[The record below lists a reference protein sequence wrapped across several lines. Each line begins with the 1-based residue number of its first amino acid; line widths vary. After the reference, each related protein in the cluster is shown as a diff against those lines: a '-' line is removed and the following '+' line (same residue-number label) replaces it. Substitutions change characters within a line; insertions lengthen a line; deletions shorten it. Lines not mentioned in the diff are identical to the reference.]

1 MATYKIKSGDT
12 LSGIAAANG
21 TSVSELAKLNGIQNP
36 NLIYAGQTINLP
48 GSQKKAAQTTAS
60 PAASA
65 PSAAVSAKSYEQG
78 RPAYTQSQAVT
89 DYENALKTLQQSKPG
104 AYQSQYSQG
113 IQQQLDKLLNGEK
126 FSYNFNA
133 DPLYQQYKDQ
143 YMQQGQLAMQNTM
156 GQAAALTG
164 GYGSS
169 YASTA
174 GNQAY
179 QQYLTGLNDVIPEL
193 YNAAFQRY
201 QADRAD
207 TKDLIGIYQGL
218 DESDYGRYRDTVSDY
233 YTDLGLATDRY
244 NNERNWD
251 YGQYRD
257 SVSDWESD
265 RSYGYTKDQN
275 ALAQANWEKQFAY
288 QQERDRVSDE
298 QWAKEYA
305 LQQAAAARSAAAS
318 AAASRSYNGGG
329 QSSYIGPTGS
339 IHEQC
344 KNIASM
350 GGVSLNQRNENLNGY
365 LTGLVNQGKITANEA
380 VELYDQYK
388 KSGEALQRELSYG
401 SGKKS
406 VYVSDLKK

>member
-21 TSVSELAKLNGIQNP
+21 TSVSELARLNGIKNP

-48 GSQKKAAQTTAS
+48 GSGQKAAPAAAKTTSAG
-60 PAASA
+60 ASA
-65 PSAAVSAKSYEQG
+65 PAALVKSYEQG
-78 RPAYTQSQAVT
+78 RPVYTQSSAVT
-89 DYENALKTLQQSKPG
+89 EYQNALKALQQSKPG

-113 IQQQLDKLLNGEK
+113 IQEQLDKLLNGEK

-169 YASTA
+169 YATTA

-179 QQYLTGLNDVIPEL
+179 QQYLTGLNDVIPKL
-193 YNAAFQRY
+193 YDAAFQRY

-244 NNERNWD
+244 NNERQWD

-265 RSYGYTKDQN
+265 RTYGYTKDQD
-275 ALAQANWEKQFAY
+275 ALSQANWEKQFAY

-305 LQQAAAARSAAAS
+305 LQQAAAARTAAPVV
-318 AAASRSYNGGG
+318 YNNPK
-329 QSSYIGPTGS
+329 SNNNYIGPTGS

-344 KNIASM
+344 RNIASM

-365 LTGLVNQGKITANEA
+365 LTGLVKQGKISTNDA

-401 SGKKS
+401 GGKKS
-406 VYVSDLKK
+406 VYVSDLKKK